1 MICCFSIF
9 YPSQQEKMPLDFRK
23 FPKIE
28 LHCHLDASVRIA
40 TVADLGRQ
48 IGLMLPEPLAPALVA
63 PEICLDLADF
73 LLRIDLAL
81 EVMQHRDQLIRIAR
95 EFVEDLALDGV
106 IYGEVRFAPQLHLR
120 QRLSLQEV
128 VDAVYEGLLQGQQ
141 AFGVATGLILCCLR
155 DESAQRSMEIA
166 RLALANRDKVC
177 GLDLA
182 GDEARFSG
190 AAHAEAFALAKRE
203 GLRRTVH
210 AGEAAGA
217 ESIREALDL
226 LGAER
231 IGHGVR
237 IEESPEVEE
246 IARTAAVTLEMCPLS
261 NVQTR
266 AATSLTN
273 HPIERL
279 LRKGL
284 RVTVS
289 TDARTVSATSV
300 SAEFDRLAKTFRWGP
315 DEFWRCQHYA
325 ADAAFVSPQAR
336 VLLTKQF
343 AEAGSANATPGLTV
357 LGRNSSSQVI

>member
-1 MICCFSIF
+1 MIADVRSSN
-9 YPSQQEKMPLDFRK
+9 SQQEQMPPDFRK

-48 IGLMLPEPLAPALVA
+48 IGLTLPDPLAPALVA

-73 LLRIDLAL
+73 LLRINLAL
-81 EVMQHRDQLIRIAR
+81 EVMQHRGQLVRIAR

-120 QRLSLQEV
+120 QGLSMQEV
-128 VDAVYEGLLQGQQ
+128 VDAVHEGLLQGQGE
-141 AFGVATGLILCCLR
+141 FGVATGLILCCLR
-155 DESAQRSMEIA
+155 HQPTHQSVEIA
-166 RLALANRDKVC
+166 KLALANRDKVC
-177 GLDLA
+177 ALDLA

-190 AAHAEAFALAKRE
+190 AAHAEAFALARAE

-217 ESIREALDL
+217 ESIREALDV

-237 IEESPEVEE
+237 IEESAEVEE
-246 IARTAAVTLEMCPLS
+246 AVKNATVTLEMCPLS

-266 AATSLTN
+266 ATSSLAK
-273 HPIERL
+273 HPIDRL
-279 LRKGL
+279 LRNGV

-289 TDARTVSATSV
+289 TDARTVSRTTV
-300 SAEFDRLAKTFRWGP
+300 SAEFDRLAQTFGWGA
-315 DEFWRCQHYA
+315 DEFSRCQHYA
-325 ADAAFVSPQAR
+325 ADAAFVSPQERLALAKKLYDPNFPG
-336 VLLTKQF
+336 VPH
-343 AEAGSANATPGLTV
+343 AG
-357 LGRNSSSQVI
+357 R

>member
-1 MICCFSIF
+1 MFF
-9 YPSQQEKMPLDFRK
+9 LVLGPTRMLPDFRRL
-23 FPKIE
+23 PKIE

-48 IGLMLPEPLAPALVA
+48 IGLTLPDPLAPALVA
-63 PEICLDLADF
+63 PELCLDLADF

-81 EVMQHRDQLIRIAR
+81 EVMQHREHLTRVAR
-95 EFVEDLALDGV
+95 EFVQDLAADGV

-120 QRLSLQEV
+120 QGLSLQEV
-128 VDAVYEGLLQGQQ
+128 VDAVHEGLLQGQRES
-141 AFGVATGLILCCLR
+141 GVAAGLILCCLR
-155 DESAQRSMEIA
+155 HEPAERSIEIA
-166 RLALANRDKVC
+166 KLALANRHKVC
-177 GLDLA
+177 ALDLA

-190 AAHAEAFALAKRE
+190 AAHAGAFALARAE

-217 ESIREALDL
+217 ASIREALDV

-237 IEESPEVEE
+237 IEESLDVEE
-246 IARTAAVTLEMCPLS
+246 SVRDAAVALEMCPLS

-266 AATSLTN
+266 AAISLED
-273 HPIERL
+273 HPIDRL

-289 TDARTVSATSV
+289 TDARTVSSTCV
-300 SAEFDRLAKTFRWGP
+300 SDEFDRLAKTFSWGAA
-315 DEFWRCQHYA
+315 EFWRCQHHA
-325 ADAAFVSPQAR
+325 AEAAFAPPEAR
-336 VLLTKQF
+336 AALAAKLSEV
-343 AEAGSANATPGLTV
+343 EAVGAPGAGL
-357 LGRNSSSQVI
+357 R